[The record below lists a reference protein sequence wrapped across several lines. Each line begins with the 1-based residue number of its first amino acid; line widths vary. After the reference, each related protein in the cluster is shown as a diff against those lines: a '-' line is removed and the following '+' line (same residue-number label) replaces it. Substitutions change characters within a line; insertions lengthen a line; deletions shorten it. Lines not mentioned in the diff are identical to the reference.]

1 MLAQALEDEFV
12 MLRLRTGASRLSRR
26 MWLRCVWGAGED
38 VVREWER
45 KAEGVRGRK
54 VDVQEVEGDEE

>member
-1 MLAQALEDEFV
+1 VVAL
-12 MLRLRTGASRLSRR
+12 
-26 MWLRCVWGAGED
+26 WGAGED